1 VTARRHSISNQ
12 ANMLLY
18 LRKKQ
23 PGLAIK
29 FTRCLGAVRQLF
41 DACFFFNKGREAL
54 VHVMPTD

>member
-1 VTARRHSISNQ
+1 
-12 ANMLLY
+12 MLLY

-23 PGLAIK
+23 PGLAMK